1 MATAPNISVEM
12 VLSKI
17 RESTE
22 RAEFE
27 SARLRQRNSRLTGA
41 GILAGGLSTAVGALA
56 VTFGPMMSQI
66 GGGWKLTCG
75 VATLLTACAT
85 VCMGFCQQLSLP
97 DHLAKATACAGRL
110 RALEVQL
117 SLGGREPAEVAKE
130 YEDLMTY
137 YYDLAL

>member
-1 MATAPNISVEM
+1 MATAPGISTDM
-12 VLSKI
+12 ILTKI
-17 RESTE
+17 RSSLD
-22 RAEFE
+22 RAESE

-56 VTFGPMMSQI
+56 VTFGPMMASV

-75 VATLLTACAT
+75 IATLLTAAAT

-117 SLGGREPAEVAKE
+117 ALSGRSPAEVTKE
-130 YEDLMTY
+130 YEEVVTFYGDIAM
-137 YYDLAL
+137 